1 MKSIKHQ
8 ASVKT
13 TRSYFNKKSVLIGF
27 LLLANLIGFVV
38 ARNYFHKNACM
49 SCSIPTETKEE
60 GGQQVHHGSTA
71 MFSWAFTLLEMMRP
85 GNQVR

>member
-1 MKSIKHQ
+1 
-8 ASVKT
+8 
-13 TRSYFNKKSVLIGF
+13 
-27 LLLANLIGFVV
+27 
-38 ARNYFHKNACM
+38 M

-60 GGQQVHHGSTA
+60 GGQQVHHGSSA

>member
-1 MKSIKHQ
+1 MKSVKHQ
-8 ASVKT
+8 NIVKT
-13 TRSYFNKKSVLIGF
+13 VRPFINKKAVLIGF

-49 SCSIPTETKEE
+49 SCSIPKETIEE
-60 GGQQVHHGSTA
+60 PGQQVHQGSTV